1 MHKNAYLT
9 QKRNVCKTERFL
21 FLLSISLEKKKP
33 QINCISF
40 FRTDFLILFNLC
52 YGKTKKERIIKHLI
66 EAFFLLCIC
75 FTNFRL
81 FLQKKKKFFLLIKFI
96 VLAMSGLNV

>member
-1 MHKNAYLT
+1 MFV
-9 QKRNVCKTERFL
+9 KRKDFFSCCL
-21 FLLSISLEKKKP
+21 FHLKKKKP